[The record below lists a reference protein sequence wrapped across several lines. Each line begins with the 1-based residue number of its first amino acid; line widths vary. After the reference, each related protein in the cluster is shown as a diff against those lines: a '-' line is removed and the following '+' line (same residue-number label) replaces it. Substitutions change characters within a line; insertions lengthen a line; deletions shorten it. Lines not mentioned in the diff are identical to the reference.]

1 MCIILCEV
9 WNKASLKCIVPDCK
23 NPAKGE
29 VKRMSDERIQSF
41 TNSIIK
47 HEDKFNEW
55 LNS

>member
-41 TNSIIK
+41 TNSVIK